1 MSRPDP
7 FYALGKFADAVYT
20 LATSPGDVKER
31 LQQAFLFLLPVRV
44 DDLPP
49 ALRANHKWVMDTLTK
64 KHDPYGSA
72 NGDLL
77 ATLKGMH
84 KTTGVAI
91 AKRIVD
97 LEARLRGALYI
108 EHRRHLQGQRRVKAT
123 RGKQQG

>member
-31 LQQAFLFLLPVRV
+31 LYEIFQILLPVQV

-49 ALRANHKWVMDTLTK
+49 ALRADHKWVIDTLTK
-64 KHDPYGSA
+64 KRDPYGGGY
-72 NGDLL
+72 GDLI

-108 EHRRHLQGQRRVKAT
+108 ERRRHVPARRRVT
-123 RGKQQG
+123 VTLEKQQG